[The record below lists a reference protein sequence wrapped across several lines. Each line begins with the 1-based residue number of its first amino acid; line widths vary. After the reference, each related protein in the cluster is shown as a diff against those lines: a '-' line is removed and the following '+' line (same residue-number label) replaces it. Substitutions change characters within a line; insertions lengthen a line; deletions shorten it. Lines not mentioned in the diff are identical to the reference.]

1 MSFSSPR
8 SISPVPDPFPQSQT
22 GHSPV
27 PGHSI
32 PNPKSAF
39 LVFPDR
45 CSQTSVPSPSSVHSH
60 SQATFPSPSLVHPQ
74 AVLSSFQDQSQTG
87 PPSVPVHP
95 VSTPRQF
102 PVPSRINPS
111 PGSFPPSL
119 PQQFPLFPVW
129 IWCPDCAPAQPSPA
143 RATRA

>member
-39 LVFPDR
+39 PVFPDQ
-45 CSQTSVPSPSSVHSH
+45 CPQSQLSPFPLPSHFPQSQFSPSPGSSQFLSGSVPDWSTLSPSS
-60 SQATFPSPSLVHPQ
+60 PSFHPQ
-74 AVLSSFQDQSQTG
+74 AVPSS
-87 PPSVPVHP
+87 
-95 VSTPRQF
+95 
-102 PVPSRINPS
+102 SRINPS